1 MLLKNLKKHV
11 KCFLFFFLL
20 AFFVCS
26 SSPFS
31 LNPPSDS
38 MFLTQ
43 RGPRKCLS
51 SSLVRWRVDQ
61 EEVGGGWY
69 VTRERKERGKGWKI
83 FWLIAVTRVTVFYF
97 ILSYSFQITSP
108 D

>member
-1 MLLKNLKKHV
+1 MFFV
-11 KCFLFFFLL
+11 FFLL

-69 VTRERKERGKGWKI
+69 VTRERKERGMENI
-83 FWLIAVTRVTVFYF
+83 LAYRSDSCHSFL
-97 ILSYSFQITSP
+97 ILSYHTHFR
-108 D
+108 